1 MPRGSAA
8 KKKIAI
14 QWRNEREVL
23 MGWLVPGAMVA
34 MVVILAV
41 TLTRL

>member
-1 MPRGSAA
+1 M
-8 KKKIAI
+8 K
-14 QWRNEREVL
+14 REVL

>member
-1 MPRGSAA
+1 LLQTRKSPLSG
-8 KKKIAI
+8 
-14 QWRNEREVL
+14 NEREVL